1 MGGRPAFVG
10 LLAAIEVVFTFLAE
24 RLAADPRAY
33 HLQGALVGAPARR
46 FIADTWAR
54 LYVPAPD
61 DPRQAQLAAFLAR
74 RSACIRSPAGRR
86 RHARR
91 RRLVTAARTPCIP
104 AVTGLP
110 TSPHE

>member
-33 HLQGALVGAPARR
+33 HLQGALVGPARR

-74 RSACIRSPAGRR
+74 RSACIPVTSRPPPACARSAPRDRRANALHPGRHR
-86 RHARR
+86 ATD
-91 RRLVTAARTPCIP
+91 LA
-104 AVTGLP
+104 
-110 TSPHE
+110 S